1 MLAYL
6 VEFLNSILCV
16 KKAVIVPREES
27 IVYYIAKSLQV
38 EFLGGLVVVVWFC
51 CGFWLVGWLVLYQG
65 TLSNY
70 PKCFA
75 RSKIHSVTHQGA
87 SRWLKRPDMNV
98 T

>member
-1 MLAYL
+1 MGRIKDFQHKNYLERNIHFNFSTVNISVAVLAYL

-51 CGFWLVGWLVLYQG
+51 CGCWFVG
-65 TLSNY
+65 
-70 PKCFA
+70 
-75 RSKIHSVTHQGA
+75 
-87 SRWLKRPDMNV
+87 
-98 T
+98 